1 MDNHKLVMVPLLFEF
16 FSYFFKYNKIQFLFF
31 FYKICMK
38 ILEFGYMQTNKNV
51 FSYFLNKDFFIFCI
65 SKILKKKMNI

>member
-1 MDNHKLVMVPLLFEF
+1 
-16 FSYFFKYNKIQFLFF
+16 
-31 FYKICMK
+31 MK

-51 FSYFLNKDFFIFCI
+51 FSYFLNKEFFIFCI

>member
-1 MDNHKLVMVPLLFEF
+1 MDNHKLVIVPLLFEF